1 MGGAACSRGAQLAQR
16 RKIQS
21 CVAFFW
27 TLPPFLPPLQ
37 LIEPVASSIRF
48 QFRFTGN
55 FSQIEPTLAPSDWE
69 QLEVCFCWLNSKFL
83 HTFQFYFVC
92 HACASWK
99 KLEWKFLKTWMKVSL
114 MTMDHTTFFTKGFVV
129 LTAIAHVDAVGV
141 AVTGKLIFL
150 FCHPVARGLVALDK
164 RFLNGFSF
172 FLSFHFVCLR
182 WDNYCIIKSFLCYHY
197 LFFARC
203 KKRKK

>member
-69 QLEVCFCWLNSKFL
+69 LLEVCFCWLNSEFL

-92 HACASWK
+92 HACASWNK
-99 KLEWKFLKTWMKVSL
+99 
-114 MTMDHTTFFTKGFVV
+114 
-129 LTAIAHVDAVGV
+129 VGV
-141 AVTGKLIFL
+141 EISKNLNESVSNDHGPYYLLHKRLCSLDSNRPCWRSWRRSNRETHFPFL
-150 FCHPVARGLVALDK
+150 PPSCSWPRCPGQAISKWL
-164 RFLNGFSF
+164 F
-172 FLSFHFVCLR
+172 FLSFFSLCLP
-182 WDNYCIIKSFLCYHY
+182 
-197 LFFARC
+197 
-203 KKRKK
+203 

>member
-48 QFRFTGN
+48 QFRFNGN
-55 FSQIEPTLAPSDWE
+55 FCQIEPTLAPSDWE
-69 QLEVCFCWLNSKFL
+69 LLEVCFCWLNSEFL

-92 HACASWK
+92 LACASWK
-99 KLEWKFLKTWMKVSL
+99 KLWKFLKIWMKVSL
-114 MTMDHTTFFTKGFVV
+114 KSFSDDHGPYYLLHKRLCSLDSNRPCWRSWRRSNKETHFPFLPPSCSWPRCPGQ
-129 LTAIAHVDAVGV
+129 AIS
-141 AVTGKLIFL
+141 KWL
-150 FCHPVARGLVALDK
+150 
-164 RFLNGFSF
+164 F
-172 FLSFHFVCLR
+172 FLSFFSLCLP
-182 WDNYCIIKSFLCYHY
+182 
-197 LFFARC
+197 
-203 KKRKK
+203 

>member
-69 QLEVCFCWLNSKFL
+69 LLEVCFCWLNSEFL
-83 HTFQFYFVC
+83 QFYFVC
-92 HACASWK
+92 HACALWNKVGVEISKNLNGSVSDDQGPTGRGFWLWDGTGRVLAK
-99 KLEWKFLKTWMKVSL
+99 KLGYRDGSGRVLIKF
-114 MTMDHTTFFTKGFVV
+114 
-129 LTAIAHVDAVGV
+129 
-141 AVTGKLIFL
+141 
-150 FCHPVARGLVALDK
+150 
-164 RFLNGFSF
+164 
-172 FLSFHFVCLR
+172 
-182 WDNYCIIKSFLCYHY
+182 
-197 LFFARC
+197 
-203 KKRKK
+203 